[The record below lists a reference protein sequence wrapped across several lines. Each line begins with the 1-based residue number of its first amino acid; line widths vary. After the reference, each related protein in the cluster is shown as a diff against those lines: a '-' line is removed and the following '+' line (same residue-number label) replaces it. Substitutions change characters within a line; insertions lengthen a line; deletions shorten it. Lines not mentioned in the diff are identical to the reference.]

1 MADRKKVAE
10 KDGAHKTNRA
20 RVVRVDF
27 LAPDYQIEELD
38 GEEIGPT
45 GRLKVLRI
53 APSDQQSP
61 LPRFLGRW
69 DDGPPAPWDDGR
81 PQRLDFDLVDRN
93 DKKTH
98 KRKVPYGHGTKLID

>member
-1 MADRKKVAE
+1 
-10 KDGAHKTNRA
+10 
-20 RVVRVDF
+20 
-27 LAPDYQIEELD
+27 
-38 GEEIGPT
+38 
-45 GRLKVLRI
+45 
-53 APSDQQSP
+53 

-98 KRKVPYGHGTKLID
+98 KRKVPYGHGRKLIASTDGYRRYQVDLGGNEKNIVFRGVVEVAIGFRALLLPPE